1 MPNMA
6 DRPIL
11 LHGNAH
17 EGPVDDAVPW
27 RDRAACRG
35 AEVTVFF
42 PDAGDAAGIAEAK
55 EICGSCLVAPECL
68 SYAVETNQTEGIWGG
83 ATWGERRRLRRIYIK
98 ELREAG

>member
-1 MPNMA
+1 MT
-6 DRPIL
+6 DGPIL
-11 LHGNAH
+11 LYGNPFEA
-17 EGPVDDAVPW
+17 PADDVAW

-42 PDAGDAAGIAEAK
+42 PDAGDSVGIAEAK
-55 EICGSCLVAPECL
+55 EICAACPVSGECL